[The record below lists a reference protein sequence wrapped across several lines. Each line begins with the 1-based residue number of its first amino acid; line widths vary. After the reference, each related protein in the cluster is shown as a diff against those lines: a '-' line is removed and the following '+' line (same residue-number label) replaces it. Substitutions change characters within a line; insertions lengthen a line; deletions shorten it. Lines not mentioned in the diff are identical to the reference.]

1 MDRDTLGAT
10 AAAQQEGGAGGLSTD
25 PTSAQA
31 TAGPE
36 VGGNDHVGTV
46 DRTQLSQGS
55 SEPPVGQTTTY
66 STHHLAK
73 GDPTPSVVDPGSS
86 DPTTFRKPE
95 STALGTGSTT
105 AAGVPPNA
113 AQVAASKAFSG
124 STRGGMQQH
133 LAH

>member
-10 AAAQQEGGAGGLSTD
+10 AAAQQDGGVGGVATD
-25 PTSAQA
+25 PTAAQA

-36 VGGNDHVGTV
+36 VGGNDHVGTI

-73 GDPTPSVVDPGSS
+73 GDPTPSVVDPESS
-86 DPTTFRKPE
+86 DPTSFRKPE
-95 STALGTGSTT
+95 STAPATGSIT

-113 AQVAASKAFSG
+113 AQVAASKAFGG
-124 STRGGMQQH
+124 STRGGVYKT
-133 LAH
+133 